1 MEIAERMRSA
11 RVRVKICGITRP
23 RDALLAASLGAD
35 AIGLVFFPGS
45 PRAVNIDRA
54 QQIIAVLP
62 PFVSKVGLFV
72 NASAAEIDTVL
83 ENVSLDILQFHGD
96 EQPEQCSC
104 FPRPF
109 IKAVRMQDNVN
120 LHAVA
125 DKYSAASALLLDSYV
140 KDIYG
145 GTGTTFDW
153 SSIPDDI
160 PKPLILAGGLDAGN
174 VANAVKQ
181 IRPYGVDVS
190 GGVELEKGIKDAG
203 KIEQF
208 IREVRN
214 ADNW

>member
-1 MEIAERMRSA
+1 MRFT

-23 RDALLAASLGAD
+23 QDALLAAQSGAD

-54 QQIIAVLP
+54 QQIIEELP

-109 IKAVRMQDNVN
+109 IKAIRMQDNVD
-120 LHAVA
+120 LKAMA
-125 DKYSAASALLLDSYV
+125 DKYSAAAALLLDSYV

-153 SSIPDDI
+153 SGIPDDI
-160 PKPLILAGGLDAGN
+160 AKPLILAGGLDAGN
-174 VANAVKQ
+174 VADAVKQ
-181 IRPYGVDVS
+181 VRPYGVDVS

>member
-1 MEIAERMRSA
+1 MRLA

-23 RDALLAASLGAD
+23 QDALVAAQSGAD

-54 QQIIAVLP
+54 QQIIAELP

-83 ENVSLDILQFHGD
+83 ENVSLDILQLHGD

-104 FPRPF
+104 FSRPF
-109 IKAVRMQDNVN
+109 IKAIRMQDNVN
-120 LHAVA
+120 LKAMA
-125 DKYSAASALLLDSYV
+125 DIYSSASALLLDSYV

-145 GTGTTFDW
+145 GTGTAFDW
-153 SSIPDDI
+153 SAIPDDI

-181 IRPYGVDVS
+181 VRPYGVDVS

>member
-1 MEIAERMRSA
+1 MRFA

-23 RDALLAASLGAD
+23 QDALLAAQSGAD

-54 QQIIAVLP
+54 QQIIAELP

-109 IKAVRMQDNVN
+109 IKAIRMQDNMN
-120 LHAVA
+120 LKAME
-125 DKYSAASALLLDSYV
+125 DKYSSAAALLLDSYV

-145 GTGTTFDW
+145 GTGTSFDW
-153 SSIPDDI
+153 SGIPDDI
-160 PKPLILAGGLDAGN
+160 TKPLILAGGLDAGN
-174 VANAVKQ
+174 VATAVKQ
-181 IRPYGVDVS
+181 VRPYGVDVS

>member
-1 MEIAERMRSA
+1 MGIAERMRSA

>member
-1 MEIAERMRSA
+1 MRFT

-23 RDALLAASLGAD
+23 QDALLAAQSGAD

-54 QQIIAVLP
+54 QQIIEELP

-109 IKAVRMQDNVN
+109 IKAIRMQDNVD
-120 LHAVA
+120 LKAMA
-125 DKYSAASALLLDSYV
+125 DKYSAAAALLLDSYV

-153 SSIPDDI
+153 SGIPDDI
-160 PKPLILAGGLDAGN
+160 AKPLILAGGLDAGN
-174 VANAVKQ
+174 VADAVKQ
-181 IRPYGVDVS
+181 VRPYGVDVS
-190 GGVELEKGIKDAG
+190 GGVELGKGIKDAG

>member
-1 MEIAERMRSA
+1 MRYA
-11 RVRVKICGITRP
+11 RISIKICGITRP
-23 RDALLAASLGAD
+23 EDALLAAQAGAD

-54 QQIIAVLP
+54 QQIITVLP

-72 NASAAEIDTVL
+72 NAPAAEIDTVL

-104 FPRPF
+104 FSRPF
-109 IKAVRMQDNVN
+109 IKAIRMQDNVN
-120 LHAVA
+120 LKAMA
-125 DKYSAASALLLDSYV
+125 DKYRNAAALLLDTYV
-140 KDIYG
+140 RDIYG

-153 SSIPDDI
+153 ASIPVDI

-181 IRPYGVDVS
+181 VRPYGVDVS
-190 GGVELEKGIKDAG
+190 GGVELEKGIKDAV

>member
-1 MEIAERMRSA
+1 MRSA

-23 RDALLAASLGAD
+23 QDALVAAQSGAD

-54 QQIIAVLP
+54 QQIIAELP

-104 FPRPF
+104 FSRPF
-109 IKAVRMQDNVN
+109 IKAIRMQDNVN
-120 LHAVA
+120 LKAMA
-125 DKYSAASALLLDSYV
+125 DKYSTASALLLDSYV

-145 GTGTTFDW
+145 GTGMAFDW
-153 SSIPDDI
+153 SAVPDDI

-181 IRPYGVDVS
+181 VRPYGVDVS

>member
-1 MEIAERMRSA
+1 MRFA

-23 RDALLAASLGAD
+23 QDASLAAQSGAD

-54 QQIIAVLP
+54 QQIIAELP

-109 IKAVRMQDNVN
+109 IKAIRMQDNVN
-120 LHAVA
+120 LKAMA
-125 DKYSAASALLLDSYV
+125 DKYSAAAALLLDSYV

-145 GTGTTFDW
+145 GTGTSFDW
-153 SSIPDDI
+153 SGIPDDI
-160 PKPLILAGGLDAGN
+160 AKPLILAGGLDAGN
-174 VANAVKQ
+174 VANLFWSA
-181 IRPYGVDVS
+181 RRG
-190 GGVELEKGIKDAG
+190 
-203 KIEQF
+203 
-208 IREVRN
+208 
-214 ADNW
+214 

>member
-1 MEIAERMRSA
+1 M
-11 RVRVKICGITRP
+11 
-23 RDALLAASLGAD
+23 AAQSGAD

-54 QQIIAVLP
+54 QQIIAELP

-104 FPRPF
+104 FSRPF
-109 IKAVRMQDNVN
+109 IKAIRMQDNVN
-120 LHAVA
+120 LKAMA
-125 DKYSAASALLLDSYV
+125 DKYSTASALLLDSYV

-145 GTGTTFDW
+145 GTGMAFDW
-153 SSIPDDI
+153 SAVPDDI

-181 IRPYGVDVS
+181 VRPYGVDVS

>member
-1 MEIAERMRSA
+1 MRYA
-11 RVRVKICGITRP
+11 RISIKICGITRP
-23 RDALLAASLGAD
+23 EDALLAAQAGAD

-54 QQIIAVLP
+54 QQIITVLP

-72 NASAAEIDTVL
+72 NAPAAEIDTVL

-104 FPRPF
+104 FSRPF
-109 IKAVRMQDNVN
+109 IKAIRMQDNVN
-120 LHAVA
+120 LKAMA
-125 DKYSAASALLLDSYV
+125 DKYRNAAALLLDTYV
-140 KDIYG
+140 RDIYG

-153 SSIPDDI
+153 ASIPVDI

-181 IRPYGVDVS
+181 VRPYGVDVS
-190 GGVELEKGIKDAG
+190 GGVELEKGIKDAA

-214 ADNW
+214 ADNR